1 LTGGNPV
8 DAPDVRRLWRAAPV
22 VLLLLTGAPTVTAA
36 ARTHNQA
43 THNQQTSKQPT
54 HQQIQNVPD
63 VSGPIKVP
71 NSQFEPIAWSNLD
84 GWATDDQA
92 SAFAAFLTSCRAI
105 ARNNAPPPDT
115 PPMYLALQAVCRRAV
130 AAPSLNSDQARA
142 FFEDNFR
149 PVRIAKIGESNGLLT
164 GYYEPI
170 VVGSRFPTQDFTVP
184 VYRRPPDLVSPGLP
198 KTASFPNKGRAV
210 REVRKG
216 QFVPYYERAEIE
228 DGVLDGQ
235 HLEICWLRDPIDLL
249 FIQIQGSARVRLE
262 DGVMLRINY
271 DAHNGHPYT
280 AVGRL
285 LVEQK
290 FVPRDEMSMDRIRE
304 WMLGHPEDGKA
315 LRRANKSFIF
325 FRITGLSGDDEPVGG
340 QGVRLTPGRS
350 IAVDRPTHVYGMPF
364 FIEANLPIAG
374 EEPTTPF
381 RRLMIAQDTGS
392 AIVGPARADLYFGAG
407 EDAGRIAGRLKNLG
421 KFTMLIPRE
430 LDPLEAGQHM
440 PLPPDKPP
448 PKVVSVKPAK
458 DTKEKATAKH
468 RRGTGDDQPQEE

>member
-1 LTGGNPV
+1 V
-8 DAPDVRRLWRAAPV
+8 DAPFVRLWRV
-22 VLLLLTGAPTVTAA
+22 VWVFLLFTAVPTNAFA
-36 ARTHNQA
+36 ARAHNQPPA
-43 THNQQTSKQPT
+43 KQSASKPT
-54 HQQIQNVPD
+54 QKVPD
-63 VSGPIKVP
+63 LSQPVKIP
-71 NSQFEPIAWSNLD
+71 NSQVEPVAWNDID
-84 GWATDDQA
+84 GWANDDHA
-92 SAFAAFLTSCRAI
+92 SAFAAFLVSCRPIVKNTTPA
-105 ARNNAPPPDT
+105 PDT
-115 PPMYLALQAVCRRAV
+115 PPLYLALQSVCRRAV
-130 AAPSLNSDQARA
+130 ASPPLDNARARA

-149 PVRIAKIGESNGLLT
+149 GVRIARLGENTGLLT

-170 VVGSRFPTQDFTVP
+170 VAGSRFPTQEFTVP

-198 KTASFPNKGRAV
+198 VGASFPNKGRAL
-210 REVRKG
+210 REVGKG

-228 DGVLDGQ
+228 EGVLDGKR
-235 HLEICWLRDPIDLL
+235 LEICWLRDPIDLL

-290 FVPRDEMSMDRIRE
+290 IVAKDEMSMDRIRE
-304 WMLGHPEDGKA
+304 WMLGHPEDGKI
-315 LRRANKSFIF
+315 LRRANKAFVF
-325 FRITGLSGDDEPVGG
+325 FRVTGLSGEDEPVGG

-350 IAVDRPTHVYGMPF
+350 IAVDRPTHVYGIPF
-364 FIEANLPIAG
+364 FIEASLPIAG

-407 EDAGRIAGRLKNLG
+407 EEAGRIAGRIKSLG
-421 KFTMLIPRE
+421 KFTMLVPRE
-430 LDPLEAGQHM
+430 VDPLEAGLHM

-448 PKVVSVKPAK
+448 VPKADVEKAKAEKAEKTEKPAK
-458 DTKEKATAKH
+458 GHAKSN
-468 RRGTGDDQPQEE
+468 QESKSSQEQ

>member
-1 LTGGNPV
+1 V
-8 DAPDVRRLWRAAPV
+8 DSPAACRVWRAAAIA
-22 VLLLLTGAPTVTAA
+22 LLVIGASIAAQARPQSPPSLKPSAKMAASKAHQPIETAVDPSA
-36 ARTHNQA
+36 
-43 THNQQTSKQPT
+43 
-54 HQQIQNVPD
+54 
-63 VSGPIKVP
+63 PIKIP
-71 NSQFEPIAWSNLD
+71 NAQIEPVAWTDLE
-84 GWATDDQA
+84 GWAKDDQA
-92 SAFAAFLTSCRAI
+92 SAFAAFLVSCRAI
-105 ARNNAPPPDT
+105 VKNTSPPAET
-115 PPMYLALQAVCRRAV
+115 PALYLALRSVCRRAL
-130 AAPSLNSDQARA
+130 AAPPLDNDQARA

-149 PVRIAKIGESNGLLT
+149 AVRISKLGDNTGLLT

-170 VVGSRFPTQDFTVP
+170 VAGSRFPTQDFTVP
-184 VYRRPPDLVSPGLP
+184 VYRRPPDLVSPGLA
-198 KTASFPNKGRAV
+198 KGASFPNKGKAV
-210 REVRKG
+210 REVGRG

-228 DGVLDGQ
+228 DGVLDGK
-235 HLEICWLRDPIDLL
+235 HLEICWLRDPVDLL

-290 FVPRDEMSMDRIRE
+290 FVAKDEMSMDRIRE
-304 WMLGHPEDGKA
+304 WILGHPEDGKA

-325 FRITGLSGDDEPVGG
+325 FRVTGLSGEDEPVGG

-364 FIEANLPIAG
+364 FIEANLPLAG

-407 EDAGRIAGRLKNLG
+407 EEAGRIAGRLRNLG
-421 KFTMLIPRE
+421 KFAMLVPRE
-430 LDPLEAGQHM
+430 LDPAEAAAHV
-440 PLPPDKPP
+440 PIPPDKPP
-448 PKVVSVKPAK
+448 PPKV
-458 DTKEKATAKH
+458 ATAKPVATTPAK
-468 RRGTGDDQPQEE
+468 RKAPARPTDEQQPEQ

>member
-1 LTGGNPV
+1 V
-8 DAPDVRRLWRAAPV
+8 DAPYVRSFWRVAPMM
-22 VLLLLTGAPTVTAA
+22 LLLIGASTMAA
-36 ARTHNQA
+36 ARTHNLPPKDAGSKLAAHPTVQK
-43 THNQQTSKQPT
+43 TSD
-54 HQQIQNVPD
+54 I
-63 VSGPIKVP
+63 SGPIKIP
-71 NSQFEPIAWSNLD
+71 NSQVEPVAWGDLD

-92 SAFAAFLTSCRAI
+92 SAFAAFLVSCRTI
-105 ARNNAPPPDT
+105 VKNSNPPPDT
-115 PPMYLALQAVCRRAV
+115 PPMYMALQAVCRRAV
-130 AAPSLNSDQARA
+130 AASPLNSDQARA

-149 PVRIAKIGESNGLLT
+149 AVRIAKLGESTGLLT

-170 VVGSRFPTQDFTVP
+170 VVGSRFPTQEFTVP

-198 KTASFPNKGRAV
+198 NKSASFPNKGRAL
-210 REVRKG
+210 REVSKG

-290 FVPRDEMSMDRIRE
+290 IVPKDEMSMDRIRE
-304 WMLGHPEDGKA
+304 WMLGHPEDGKV

-325 FRITGLSGDDEPVGG
+325 FRVTGLSGDDEPVGG
-340 QGVRLTPGRS
+340 EGVRLTPGRS
-350 IAVDRPTHVYGMPF
+350 IAVDRPTHVYGIPF

-381 RRLMIAQDTGS
+381 HRLMIAQDTGS

-421 KFTMLIPRE
+421 KFAMLIPRE
-430 LDPLEAGQHM
+430 LDPLEAGAHM

-448 PKVVSVKPAK
+448 PPKLAEEKSVKDKAK
-458 DTKEKATAKH
+458 S
-468 RRGTGDDQPQEE
+468 RRTQ